1 MGRGSLDF
9 DNVPPHEVHAV
20 RTLSDPT
27 YGMLVTIPYRE
38 PEGDGT
44 YPIPVL
50 AIPSTPRRKRVLG
63 GYRGKS
69 PGFRTKAFAG
79 TPVTSKYPRFL
90 VGLFLN
96 RLVFQGKYRSPF

>member
-38 PEGDGT
+38 PEGNCS
-44 YPIPVL
+44 PP
-50 AIPSTPRRKRVLG
+50 PR
-63 GYRGKS
+63 
-69 PGFRTKAFAG
+69 A
-79 TPVTSKYPRFL
+79 
-90 VGLFLN
+90 
-96 RLVFQGKYRSPF
+96 

>member
-38 PEGDGT
+38 PEGWSGRSNELGANSMSGQGAVKGAGCKPKGLKDWAVK
-44 YPIPVL
+44 IKPVL
-50 AIPSTPRRKRVLG
+50 V
-63 GYRGKS
+63 
-69 PGFRTKAFAG
+69 
-79 TPVTSKYPRFL
+79 
-90 VGLFLN
+90 
-96 RLVFQGKYRSPF
+96 